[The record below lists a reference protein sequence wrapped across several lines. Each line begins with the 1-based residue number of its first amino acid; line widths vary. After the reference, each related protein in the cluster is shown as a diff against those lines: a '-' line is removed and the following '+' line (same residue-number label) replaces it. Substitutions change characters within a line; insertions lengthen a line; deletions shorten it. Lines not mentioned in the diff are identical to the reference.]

1 MKTIINEYWYLSKAG
16 LLRNSHYII
25 AITACLMFLFG
36 KYIGIEL
43 EILIFILTPIVLMLD
58 FDANKYVISYTLP
71 IGMRRRLH
79 MIHYLT
85 IVHSFLAVMAVN
97 MSLVIAGLG
106 RSFTINCIIF
116 FCNIIGSNLYYFL
129 FCSQE
134 FKKDVLD
141 EDKRQLGYQCMIGGM
156 IGVCIAIRING
167 GIESPINI
175 LVEHMNSM
183 QRIALIGILTVIT
196 VVWTKVSMN
205 RLEKVVRDGR

>member
-16 LLRNSHYII
+16 LLRNSYYII

-141 EDKRQLGYQCMIGGM
+141 EDKRQLGYQCIIGGM

-175 LVEHMNSM
+175 LVEHMSSM